1 MSSKPALKKV
11 PTATATPKAKRV
23 KAPTLPLAKRFEI
36 MNLVKGAPANT
47 PDSTLA
53 AQASVLAGRQVQ
65 QQTIAGYRKQFG
77 IPSVRKPGVKA
88 LQSHIALLE
97 ALITKEG
104 FVVPP
109 MQF

>member
-11 PTATATPKAKRV
+11 PTSPAEPKARRA
-23 KAPTLPLAKRFEI
+23 KAATLPLAKRFEI
-36 MNLVKGAPANT
+36 MNLVKAAAPNT

-53 AQASVLAGRQVQ
+53 AQASVLAGRPVQ

-88 LQSHIALLE
+88 MEAHIAMLE

-104 FVVPP
+104 
-109 MQF
+109 

>member
-1 MSSKPALKKV
+1 MSKPALKKV
-11 PTATATPKAKRV
+11 SNEAPKAKVPRKA

-36 MNLVKGAPANT
+36 MNLVKAAPPNM

-53 AQASVLAGRQVQ
+53 AQASVLAGRPVQ

-88 LQSHIALLE
+88 LQAHIALLE

-104 FVVPP
+104 YAVPP